1 MLLQKDQR
9 LGSFVLQLTCTA
21 KRREYILQRG
31 GIGEHLINRE
41 AGGSVGAAG
50 GCLAVGTEHCWQAGG
65 FDMDGA
71 KALPTVLHDIVVMW
85 R

>member
-1 MLLQKDQR
+1 M
-9 LGSFVLQLTCTA
+9 
-21 KRREYILQRG
+21 
-31 GIGEHLINRE
+31 
-41 AGGSVGAAG
+41 GAAG

-85 R
+85 L